1 MKRFESLDGLGID
14 ACGLTIGSF
23 DGLHI
28 GHQQIFRY
36 LVEDSRK
43 HGRSAVVLTFFPHPA
58 EVLRGLTG
66 PIYLTL
72 GEEKNHILESFGI
85 DAVIT
90 LPFSRQLA
98 EISAE
103 EFMRMLLE
111 KTKLQKLVVGYDFAL
126 GKNRQGNPTR
136 LAELGKSMGYEVEII
151 SPVSYEGNPISS
163 TLIRTQIRAGLV
175 DEAKMYLGRWYSIES
190 VVSNGEKRG
199 SKLGYPTV
207 NLPTDARQLLP
218 SNGVY
223 ATWLH
228 HNGRKLPSVT
238 NIGFRPTFLPEQ
250 LKPLVET
257 HIFNFNENL
266 YGEKV
271 RLEFVHFLRPE
282 ETYSSAAELIAQMDK
297 DSIQAQRILE
307 NEE

>member
-1 MKRFESLDGLGID
+1 MKRFESLDGLGIN

-28 GHQQIFRY
+28 GHQRIFQY
-36 LVEDSRK
+36 LVEDSHK
-43 HGRSAVVLTFFPHPA
+43 NNSQAVVLTFFPHPA
-58 EVLRGLTG
+58 EVLRGLSG

-72 GEEKNHILESFGI
+72 GEEKNRILEDLGL

-90 LPFSRQLA
+90 VPFTREIA

-103 EFMRMLLE
+103 EFM
-111 KTKLQKLVVGYDFAL
+111 QKLVKQTNLRKMVIGYDFAL
-126 GKNRQGNPTR
+126 GKNRQGNPSR
-136 LAELGKSMGYEVEII
+136 LSELGRTLGYEVEII

-175 DEAKMYLGRWYSIES
+175 DEAKAYLGRWFSIES
-190 VVSNGEKRG
+190 NVSDGEKRG
-199 SKLGYPTV
+199 STLGYPTV
-207 NLPTDARQLLP
+207 NLPMDARQLLP
-218 SNGVY
+218 ANGVY
-223 ATWLH
+223 ATWLYH
-228 HNGRKLPSVT
+228 RGRKFASVT

-257 HIFNFNENL
+257 HIFDFNENL

-271 RLEFVHFLRPE
+271 RLDFVHFLRPE

-297 DSIQAQRILE
+297 DSLLARRILD